1 MKEVI
6 IKYLDGRVEM
16 YKMLYDAAWACD
28 LPTSTFRAM
37 AAGVGRQKMSDIG
50 IAEINIDEHGH
61 DKDRN
66 KNRKRRRNI
75 HFMITDEA
83 TGDKHEAIGFKDVM
97 RITGLTRD
105 MVRRYEGD
113 GEWHHGWKIDADA
126 HVAKLDQ
133 YPFRDPVDAET
144 IELIRRY
151 ARQWLTR
158 IIFVPDIDN
167 VIAFVVAHVAS
178 DVSCGLYA
186 GAKCSFRKWLY
197 GRVRRWGSGEVARAI
212 KVNKAERKAGGDD
225 DDNNEGWIESFGDA
239 DADARDRLMFDEMP
253 EDLREVA
260 HLIDA
265 GLINVEIQKE
275 TGLSDDEIIDR
286 RRRLAE
292 WLRARIAGED
302 DE

>member
-1 MKEVI
+1 MKGVI
-6 IKYLDGRVEM
+6 IKYLDGRVEK

-37 AAGVGRQKMSDIG
+37 AAGVGRKKMSDVG

-61 DKDRN
+61 GKDRI

-126 HVAKLDQ
+126 HVAKIDQ

-167 VIAFVVAHVAS
+167 VIAFIVAHVAS

-186 GAKCSFRKWLY
+186 GAKCSFRRWLY
-197 GRVRRWGSGEVARAI
+197 GRVRRWGSGEVTRAI
-212 KVNKAERKAGGDD
+212 KVNKAEQKVGGDEED
-225 DDNNEGWIESFGDA
+225 DGIDDRFGHDDGDA
-239 DADARDRLMFDEMP
+239 RESLMYSEMP

-260 HLIDA
+260 RCIDA
-265 GLINVEIQKE
+265 GMINAEIQQE
-275 TGLSDDEIIDR
+275 TGLSDAAIIDR

-292 WLRARIAGED
+292 WLRARVRGD
-302 DE
+302 